1 MREHFM
7 AKRRSGFT
15 LVELLVV
22 IGIIAVLVSMLLPV
36 LGKARQAAQTAQCLS
51 NLKQF
56 ATADAIYVNEWKG
69 WHVPGMQDKAG
80 PRADG
85 TVVDSVPGNS
95 NARSWAGNRVFRKY
109 LNLPIIETDTP
120 GGGSAS
126 VTTAGIHGMP
136 INLLCPTAL
145 RLQVSWAPASGGP
158 ALFNVT
164 NSYGMNVTGVDYPP
178 APSVSGGGAR
188 DGVPDPTITTYV
200 YPLGT
205 TPPGP
210 TTDGTAGYGFHGY
223 KAAQV
228 RNSSNKI
235 MFADAQGSLLI
246 SKNGAIASDAP
257 DRSGY
262 QNQPHPALGAT
273 TVTDDKPRITDNLVI
288 GEGGSGTSNI
298 NGVTFWEADRNIAYR
313 HNKCANIVF
322 FDGHGETVR
331 YDKVRRIVNE
341 PTFTV
346 NNTSPQDIYWMVLK

>member
-1 MREHFM
+1 M
-7 AKRRSGFT
+7 GFT

-56 ATADAIYVNEWKG
+56 ANADAIYVNEWKG
-69 WHVPGMQDKAG
+69 WHVPAMQDKAG

-85 TVVDSVPGNS
+85 TVVDSTPANS

-109 LNLPIIETDTP
+109 LNLPIIESDTP
-120 GGGSAS
+120 GTGTASA
-126 VTTAGIHGMP
+126 VQAGIHGMP
-136 INLLCPTAL
+136 INFLCPTAL
-145 RLQVSWAPASGGP
+145 RLQTSFQPSTGGP
-158 ALFNVT
+158 GLYTTV

-188 DGVPDPTITTYV
+188 DGVTDPTVTTYV
-200 YPLGT
+200 YPLGS

-210 TTDGTAGYGFHGY
+210 TTDGTPGYGFHGY

-235 MFADAQGSLLI
+235 MFADSQGSLLI
-246 SKNGAIASDAP
+246 NKNGAIAAHGP
-257 DRSGY
+257 DRNGY
-262 QNQPHPALGAT
+262 SWYPVGGFE
-273 TVTDDKPRITDNLVI
+273 TVTDDKPRITDNIVI
-288 GEGGSGTSNI
+288 GEGGSGSSNI
-298 NGVTFWEADRNIAYR
+298 NGIVFWEADRNIAYR

-331 YDKVRRIVNE
+331 FDRVRRIVNE
-341 PTFTV
+341 SSFTT
-346 NNTSPQDIYWMVLK
+346 NNTSPQDTYWVVLK